1 MVLLCAF
8 RQSAL
13 ASFSSRGPGV
23 DIPGVARQQPYIDG
37 PGVSVVS
44 SYAGSDT
51 QCGTLPLR
59 LLLWQVA
66 QVLPA
71 HVVCVVGQVRVCV
84 RHVDVVPARLRL
96 PRHPARHRP

>member
-51 QCGTLPLR
+51 QCGDFSLR
-59 LLLWQVA
+59 VLLTSWCA
-66 QVLPA
+66 A
-71 HVVCVVGQVRVCV
+71 C
-84 RHVDVVPARLRL
+84 
-96 PRHPARHRP
+96 